1 MQLLELIV
9 TVVEPPTLAVYF
21 PKLLG
26 FSPTRIFGDAVLTS
40 TVEVASA
47 SITGAPV
54 NPLILV
60 TGGAGTE
67 IFKSIVEPASV

>member
-1 MQLLELIV
+1 VHIGEVIV
-9 TVVEPPTLAVYF
+9 AVVKLPVVSVYV

-26 FSPTRIFGDAVLTS
+26 FSPTRIFDAVLTS

-47 SITGAPV
+47 SMTGAPV

-60 TGGAGTE
+60 MGAVGKE
-67 IFKSIVEPASV
+67 IAKSTVLPTRE